1 MAQVAAPSLPAPQP
15 LVALTEDELL
25 FRDNVRQFADESI
38 RPKVREMDE
47 KGVFEHSLIDQF
59 FQLGMMGIEI
69 PEQYGG
75 AGGTF
80 FESILAVEE
89 ISRVDPS
96 AGVIVD
102 VQNTLVNNALL
113 RWTTEDQKK
122 RYLPK
127 MASNTVGAYALS
139 EAGSGS
145 DAFALQTRAEL
156 KGSEYVLNG
165 RKLWITNAKEAG
177 LFILLATLDPA
188 AGYKGITAFIVEK
201 TFPGFSVGKKE
212 DKLGIRASSTCEL
225 VLEDCRVPKENVLG
239 EPGKGYKIAIETLN
253 EGRIGIGAQM
263 AGLARGAW
271 EHALR
276 YSQERKQFGKTISD
290 FQGIQFQLAQ
300 MATEIEATR
309 MMVYNA
315 ARMKDAGMN
324 FVKEA
329 AMTKLFASQVAE
341 RVASLAVEIYGG
353 YGFTKDYPVEKYYR
367 DAKIGKIYE
376 GTSNMQLQTIA
387 KLILAGGK

>member
-1 MAQVAAPSLPAPQP
+1 MSHATAQLTTPPLP
-15 LVALTEDELL
+15 LVALTEDEIL
-25 FRDNVRQFADESI
+25 FRDNVRQFAEDSI
-38 RPKVREMDE
+38 RPRVREMDE
-47 KGVFEHSLIDQF
+47 KGVFDHSLIEQF
-59 FQLGMMGIEI
+59 FQLGLMGIEI

-75 AGGTF
+75 AGGKF
-80 FESILAVEE
+80 FDAIIAVEE
-89 ISRVDPS
+89 ASRVDAS

-113 RWTTEDQKK
+113 RWTTEEQKK
-122 RYLPK
+122 RYLPRQV
-127 MASNTVGAYALS
+127 ADTVGAYALS
-139 EAGSGS
+139 EASSGS
-145 DAFALQTRAEL
+145 DAFAMQTRAQL
-156 KGSEYVLNG
+156 KGNDYVLNG
-165 RKLWITNAKEAG
+165 RKLWITNGKEAG
-177 LFILLATLDPA
+177 VFILFATVDPA

-201 TFPGFSVGKKE
+201 DFPGFSVGKKE

-225 VLEDCRVPKENVLG
+225 ILEDCRVPKQNVMG
-239 EPGKGYKIAIETLN
+239 DVGKGYKIAIETLN

-263 AGLARGAW
+263 LGVARGAW
-271 EHALR
+271 ESAVK
-276 YSQERKQFGKTISD
+276 YAQERKQFGKSISE

-300 MATEIEATR
+300 MATEIEAAR

-329 AMTKLFASQVAE
+329 AMVKLFASQVAE
-341 RVASLAVEIYGG
+341 RVTSLAVEIYGG
-353 YGFTKDYPVEKYYR
+353 YGFTKDYPVEKYFR

-387 KLILAGGK
+387 KIVLGGK

>member
-1 MAQVAAPSLPAPQP
+1 MSQVLTAATPAPPP
-15 LVALTEDELL
+15 LVALTEDEVL
-25 FRDNVRQFADESI
+25 FRDNVRQFANESI
-38 RPKVREMDE
+38 RPHVREMDE
-47 KGVFEHSLIDQF
+47 KGVFDPGIIQQF
-59 FQLGMMGIEI
+59 FQLGLMGIEI
-69 PEQYGG
+69 PEHFGG
-75 AGGTF
+75 AGGRF

-113 RWTTEDQKK
+113 RWTTDDQKK

-145 DAFALQTRAEL
+145 DAFAMQTRAEL
-156 KGSEYVLNG
+156 KGNEYVLNG
-165 RKLWITNAKEAG
+165 RKLWITNGKEAG
-177 LFILLATLDPA
+177 LFVLFATVDPS
-188 AGYKGITAFIVEK
+188 AGYKGITAFLVEK
-201 TFPGFSVGKKE
+201 NFPGFSVGKKE

-225 VLEDCRVPKENVLG
+225 ILEDCRVPRENVLG
-239 EPGKGYKIAIETLN
+239 EVGKGYKIAIETLN

-263 AGLARGAW
+263 VGLAAGAW
-271 EHALR
+271 EHALK
-276 YSQERKQFGKTISD
+276 YSQERKQFGKNISE

-300 MATEIEATR
+300 MATEIEAAR

-341 RVASLAVEIYGG
+341 RVSSLSVEILGG
-353 YGFTKDYPVEKYYR
+353 VGFTKDYPVEKYYR

-387 KLILAGGK
+387 KMVMAK